1 MDTITWKMLFYFLEH
16 ENSTILY
23 RVKELRYI
31 MKRTHIEAHIFK
43 AFSKMN
49 GIIPQD
55 EAGIILSGLVF
66 IKLYSLAAW
75 EKLKEL
81 NDYSINSHIRDF
93 FTNENIPFN
102 KIYDF
107 KELDS
112 ELLKS
117 LIIILDEADISVRGD
132 ILGEI
137 YNFCKSDG
145 NRKRYGEH
153 YTPYNVVKLLLN
165 ALDIKEDDILLD
177 PCTGT
182 GRMLT
187 IAKEV
192 FPSKN
197 ITFIG
202 QEKNPIAWT
211 LAQMSS
217 QLYNMDLK
225 IGTSPQD
232 ALREILDISVKH
244 VIMNPPFNQ
253 SCGQDLEINS
263 QIWDENTCRKSN
275 LNFTWI
281 QLAVHYIK
289 QNGDAAV
296 ILPQTSLSMRRKE
309 DVAARQMLIE
319 NKYIEGIICLP
330 RGIFPSTRIKPCIWI
345 ISKKQKDSFYIV
357 DIYNLAEDYSVSYR
371 ENTDENILSK
381 LRLEKNQADYKI
393 ISIDDA
399 RKNGYNLQPDLYL
412 VGKSEPSVKKYKQEE
427 EIYDL
432 IAKLYESQ
440 GKLKIMQRLDKE
452 KKSTYLL
459 KDVAKIKYGRT
470 APTAI
475 NGTIPVYKSGK
486 TRFKQDFTDS
496 VMYEKDSVIIGCK
509 GTLSVQYAHGP
520 FWASGTTFYLMIDT
534 DIVIPKYL
542 YYLLRKIDF
551 KKFNVAAGLPA
562 LRRVDIEQIELE
574 IPSLSVQKKYIKKIE
589 ELERI
594 SDCSREITN
603 VIEDII
609 DKNIEQL

>member
-1 MDTITWKMLFYFLEH
+1 
-16 ENSTILY
+16 
-23 RVKELRYI
+23 
-31 MKRTHIEAHIFK
+31 MKRTYIESHIFK

-66 IKLYSLAAW
+66 IKLYSSETW

-81 NDYSINSHIRDF
+81 NDYSINLYIHDF
-93 FTNENIPFN
+93 FTNEKLPFN
-102 KIYDF
+102 RIYDF

-112 ELLKS
+112 KLLKA
-117 LIIILDEADISVRGD
+117 LIIILDEADISIRGD
-132 ILGEI
+132 VLGEI
-137 YNFCKSDG
+137 YNFCKSDD
-145 NRKRYGEH
+145 NRKIYGEH

-177 PCTGT
+177 PCAGT

-187 IAKEV
+187 VAKKTLP
-192 FPSKN
+192 FRN

-211 LAQMSS
+211 LAQMSAF
-217 QLYNMDLK
+217 LYNMDLK
-225 IGTSPQD
+225 IGNSPQD
-232 ALREILDISVKH
+232 ALQEILGISVEH
-244 VIMNPPFNQ
+244 VLMNPPFNQ
-253 SCGQDLEINS
+253 SYAQDLEINS
-263 QIWDENTCRKSN
+263 QIWDETTCRRSN
-275 LNFTWI
+275 LNFAWL
-281 QLAVHYIK
+281 QLALHYIK
-289 QNGDAAV
+289 ENGDAAV
-296 ILPQTSLSMRRKE
+296 ILPQTSLSMQRKE
-309 DVAARQMLIE
+309 DVIARQMLVE

-371 ENTDENILSK
+371 DNIDENILSR
-381 LRLEKNQADYKI
+381 LGLEKNQADYKI

-412 VGKSEPSVKKYKQEE
+412 NVNSETAVKKYKYEE
-427 EIYDL
+427 EIYNL
-432 IAKLYESQ
+432 IAKLHESQ
-440 GKLKIMQRLDKE
+440 NRLKIIQKLDKE

-459 KDVAKIKYGRT
+459 KEVAKIKYGRT

-486 TRFKQDFTDS
+486 LRFKQEFTDS
-496 VMYEKDSVIIGCK
+496 IMYEKDSVIIGCK
-509 GTLSVQYAHGP
+509 GTLSVQYAKGP

-542 YYLLRKIDF
+542 YYLLRKINF

-574 IPSLSVQKKYIKKIE
+574 IPSISIQKEYIKKIE
-589 ELERI
+589 HLERI
-594 SDCSREITN
+594 SDCSRQITN
-603 VIEDII
+603 AIEEII
-609 DKNIEQL
+609 HKNIEQL

>member
-1 MDTITWKMLFYFLEH
+1 MIFYFLEQ
-16 ENSTILY
+16 ENRTIRH

-43 AFSKMN
+43 GYSKMN

-81 NDYSINSHIRDF
+81 NGYSINLYIHDF
-93 FTNENIPFN
+93 FINENLPFN
-102 KIYDF
+102 RIYDF
-107 KELDS
+107 EGLDS

-117 LIIILDEADISVRGD
+117 LIMILDEVDISIQGD

-137 YNFCKSDG
+137 YNFCKSDS
-145 NRKRYGEH
+145 NRKIYGEH

-165 ALDIKEDDILLD
+165 ALDIKETDILLD
-177 PCTGT
+177 PCVGT
-182 GRMLT
+182 GRMLMV
-187 IAKEV
+187 AKDTLP
-192 FPSKN
+192 FKN

-211 LAQMSS
+211 LAQMSAS
-217 QLYNMDLK
+217 LYNMDLK
-225 IGTSPQD
+225 IGNSPQD
-232 ALREILDISVKH
+232 ALQEVLDIPVEH

-253 SCGQDLEINS
+253 SYGQALEINS
-263 QIWDENTCRKSN
+263 QIWDETTCRRSN
-275 LNFTWI
+275 LNFAWI
-281 QLAVHYIK
+281 QLALHYIK

-296 ILPQTSLSMRRKE
+296 ILPQTSLSMQKKE
-309 DVAARQMLIE
+309 DVTARQMLIE
-319 NKYIEGIICLP
+319 NKYVEGIICLP
-330 RGIFPSTRIKPCIWI
+330 RGIFPSTRIKPCIWLL
-345 ISKKQKDSFYIV
+345 SKKQKDSFYIV
-357 DIYNLAEDYSVSYR
+357 DIYNLAEDYSGNYK
-371 ENTDENILSK
+371 EKAAENILSK
-381 LRLEKNQADYKI
+381 LGLEKNQANYKI
-393 ISIDDA
+393 VPVEDA
-399 RKNGYNLQPDLYL
+399 KQNGYNLQPDLYFAI
-412 VGKSEPSVKKYKQEE
+412 KSEASVKKYKQEE

-432 IAKLYESQ
+432 IAKLYKSQ
-440 GKLKIMQRLDKE
+440 DKLKIIQKLDKN

-459 KDVAKIKYGRT
+459 KEVAKIKYGRT

-603 VIEDII
+603 VIEEII
-609 DKNIEQL
+609 HKNIEQL

>member
-1 MDTITWKMLFYFLEH
+1 MLFYFLEH
-16 ENSTILY
+16 ENSTILH

-43 AFSKMN
+43 AFSGMN

-81 NDYSINSHIRDF
+81 NDYSINLYIYDF
-93 FTNENIPFN
+93 FINEKLPFN
-102 KIYDF
+102 RIYDF

-112 ELLKS
+112 ELLKA
-117 LIIILDEADISVRGD
+117 LIIILDEADISIRGD

-137 YNFCKSDG
+137 YNFCKSDS
-145 NRKRYGEH
+145 NRKIYGEH
-153 YTPYNVVKLLLN
+153 YTPYNVIKLLIN
-165 ALDIKEDDILLD
+165 VLDINENDMMLD

-211 LAQMSS
+211 LAQMSA

-232 ALREILDISVKH
+232 ALREILDISVNH

-263 QIWDENTCRKSN
+263 QIWDETTCRRSN
-275 LNFTWI
+275 LNFAWL
-281 QLAVHYIK
+281 QLALHYIK
-289 QNGDAAV
+289 EQGDAAV

-319 NKYIEGIICLP
+319 NKYIKGIICLP
-330 RGIFPSTRIKPCIWI
+330 RGIFLSTRIKPCIWI

-357 DIYNLAEDYSVSYR
+357 DIYNFAENYSGNYR
-371 ENTDENILSK
+371 ENTDKNILSK
-381 LRLEKNQADYKI
+381 LGLEKNQANYKI
-393 ISIDDA
+393 VSVEDA
-399 RKNGYNLQPDLYL
+399 KQNGYNLQPDLYFAI
-412 VGKSEPSVKKYKQEE
+412 KSEASVKKYKREE
-427 EIYDL
+427 EIYNL

-440 GKLKIMQRLDKE
+440 NQLKIIQEVDKE
-452 KKSTYLL
+452 KKLSYLL
-459 KDVAKIKYGRT
+459 KEVAKIKYGRT

-509 GTLSVQYAHGP
+509 GTLSVQYAKGP
-520 FWASGTTFYLMIDT
+520 FWASGTTFYLIINT

-562 LRRVDIEQIELE
+562 LRRVDIEKIELE
-574 IPSLSVQKKYIKKIE
+574 IPSISIQKEYIKKIE
-589 ELERI
+589 HLERI
-594 SDCSREITN
+594 SDCSRQITN
-603 VIEDII
+603 AIEEII
-609 DKNIEQL
+609 HKNIEQL

>member
-1 MDTITWKMLFYFLEH
+1 MLFYFLEQ
-16 ENSTILY
+16 ENSTILH
-23 RVKELRYI
+23 RIKELKNI
-31 MKRTHIEAHIFK
+31 MKRTYIESHIFK
-43 AFSKMN
+43 AFSKLN

-81 NDYSINSHIRDF
+81 NGYSINLYIRDF
-93 FTNENIPFN
+93 FTNENLPFDR
-102 KIYDF
+102 IYDF
-107 KELDS
+107 EGLNS

-117 LIIILDEADISVRGD
+117 LIMILDEADISVQGD

-137 YNFCKSDG
+137 YNFCKSDS
-145 NRKRYGEH
+145 NRKIYGEH
-153 YTPYNVVKLLLN
+153 YTPYNVIKLLIN
-165 ALDIKEDDILLD
+165 AFDINENDMMLD

-211 LAQMSS
+211 LAQMSA

-232 ALREILDISVKH
+232 ALREILDISVNH

-263 QIWDENTCRKSN
+263 QIWDETTCRRSN
-275 LNFTWI
+275 LNFAWL
-281 QLAVHYIK
+281 QLALHYIK
-289 QNGDAAV
+289 ENGDAAV
-296 ILPQTSLSMRRKE
+296 ILPQTSLSMQRKE
-309 DVAARQMLIE
+309 DIAARRMIIE

-330 RGIFPSTRIKPCIWI
+330 RGVFPSTRIKPCIWLL
-345 ISKKQKDSFYIV
+345 SKKQKDSFYIV
-357 DIYNLAEDYSVSYR
+357 DIYNFAENYSGNYR
-371 ENTDENILSK
+371 ENTDKNILSK
-381 LRLEKNQADYKI
+381 LGLEKNQANYKVV
-393 ISIDDA
+393 SVEDA
-399 RKNGYNLQPDLYL
+399 KQNGYNLQPDLYFAI
-412 VGKSEPSVKKYKQEE
+412 KSELSVKKYKQEE

-432 IAKLYESQ
+432 IEKLYASQ
-440 GKLKIMQRLDKE
+440 DKLKIIQKLEKK

-459 KDVAKIKYGRT
+459 KEVAKIKYGRT
-470 APTAI
+470 APAAI

-486 TRFKQDFTDS
+486 LRFKQESTDS
-496 VMYEKDSVIIGCK
+496 IMYEKDSVIIGCK
-509 GTLSVQYAHGP
+509 GTLSVQYAKGP
-520 FWASGTTFYLMIDT
+520 FWASGTTFYLIINT
-534 DIVIPKYL
+534 DIVNPKYL

-574 IPSLSVQKKYIKKIE
+574 IPSISIQKEYIKKIE
-589 ELERI
+589 HLERI
-594 SDCSREITN
+594 SDCSRQITN
-603 VIEDII
+603 AIEEII
-609 DKNIEQL
+609 HKNIEQL

>member
-1 MDTITWKMLFYFLEH
+1 MLFYFLEQ
-16 ENSTILY
+16 ENSII
-23 RVKELRYI
+23 RHWIKELKNI
-31 MKRTHIEAHIFK
+31 MKRTYIESHIFK
-43 AFSKMN
+43 AFSKMD
-49 GIIPQD
+49 GMISQD
-55 EAGIILSGLVF
+55 DAGLILSGLIF

-81 NDYSINSHIRDF
+81 NGHSVNLYSHDF
-93 FTNENIPFN
+93 FINENLPFN
-102 KIYDF
+102 RIYDF
-107 KELDS
+107 EGLDS

-117 LIIILDEADISVRGD
+117 LIMILDEADILVQGD

-137 YNFCKSDG
+137 YNFCKSDS
-145 NRKRYGEH
+145 NRKIYGEH
-153 YTPYNVVKLLLN
+153 YTPYNVIKLLIN
-165 ALDIKEDDILLD
+165 ALDINENDMMLD

-211 LAQMSS
+211 LAQMSAF
-217 QLYNMDLK
+217 LYNMDLK
-225 IGTSPQD
+225 IGNSPQD
-232 ALREILDISVKH
+232 ALQEILDIPVEH

-253 SCGQDLEINS
+253 SYGESMEINS
-263 QIWDENTCRKSN
+263 QIWDETTCRRSN

-281 QLAVHYIK
+281 QLALHYIK
-289 QNGDAAV
+289 ENGDAAI
-296 ILPQTSLSMRRKE
+296 ILPQTSLSMQRKE

-319 NKYIEGIICLP
+319 NKYVEGIICLP

-345 ISKKQKDSFYIV
+345 LSKKEKNSFYII

-371 ENTDENILSK
+371 ENIDENILSR
-381 LRLEKNQADYKI
+381 LGLEKNQADYKI

-412 VGKSEPSVKKYKQEE
+412 NVNLETAVKKYKYEE
-427 EIYDL
+427 EIYNL
-432 IAKLYESQ
+432 IAKLYKSQ
-440 GKLKIMQRLDKE
+440 DKLKIIQKLDKK

-459 KDVAKIKYGRT
+459 KEVAKIKYGRT

-486 TRFKQDFTDS
+486 LRFKQEFTDS
-496 VMYEKDSVIIGCK
+496 IMYEKDSVIIGCK
-509 GTLSVQYAHGP
+509 GTLSVQYAKGP
-520 FWASGTTFYLMIDT
+520 FWASATTFYLMIDT

-542 YYLLRKIDF
+542 YYLLRKINF

-574 IPSLSVQKKYIKKIE
+574 IPSISIQKEYIKKIE
-589 ELERI
+589 HLERI
-594 SDCSREITN
+594 SDCSRQITN
-603 VIEDII
+603 AIEEII
-609 DKNIEQL
+609 HKNIEQL

>member
-1 MDTITWKMLFYFLEH
+1 M
-16 ENSTILY
+16 
-23 RVKELRYI
+23 
-31 MKRTHIEAHIFK
+31 
-43 AFSKMN
+43 
-49 GIIPQD
+49 
-55 EAGIILSGLVF
+55 
-66 IKLYSLAAW
+66 
-75 EKLKEL
+75 
-81 NDYSINSHIRDF
+81 
-93 FTNENIPFN
+93 
-102 KIYDF
+102 
-107 KELDS
+107 
-112 ELLKS
+112 
-117 LIIILDEADISVRGD
+117 ILDEADISVQGD

-137 YNFCKSDG
+137 YNFCKSDS
-145 NRKRYGEH
+145 NRKIYGEH
-153 YTPYNVVKLLLN
+153 YTPYNVIKLLIN
-165 ALDIKEDDILLD
+165 ALDINENDMILD

-232 ALREILDISVKH
+232 ALREILDISVNH

-263 QIWDENTCRKSN
+263 QIWDETTCRKSN

-319 NKYIEGIICLP
+319 NKYIKGIICLP
-330 RGIFPSTRIKPCIWI
+330 RDVFPSTRIKPCIWI

-371 ENTDENILSK
+371 ENIDENILSR
-381 LRLEKNQADYKI
+381 LGLEKNQADYKI

-412 VGKSEPSVKKYKQEE
+412 NANSETAVKKYKYEE
-427 EIYDL
+427 EIYNL
-432 IAKLYESQ
+432 IAKLYKSQ
-440 GKLKIMQRLDKE
+440 DKLKIIQKLDKN

-459 KDVAKIKYGRT
+459 KEVAKIKYGRT
-470 APTAI
+470 APVAI
-475 NGTIPVYKSGK
+475 NGKIPVYKSGK
-486 TRFKQDFTDS
+486 LRFKQEFTDS
-496 VMYEKDSVIIGCK
+496 IMYDKESVIIGCK
-509 GTLSVQYAHGP
+509 GTLSVQYAKGP
-520 FWASGTTFYLMIDT
+520 FWASGTTFYLIINT
-534 DIVIPKYL
+534 DIVNPKYL
-542 YYLLRKIDF
+542 YYLLCKIDF
-551 KKFNVAAGLPA
+551 KKYNVAAGLPS
-562 LRRVDIEQIELE
+562 LRRVDIEKIKLE

-603 VIEDII
+603 AIEEII
-609 DKNIEQL
+609 YKNIEQL

>member
-1 MDTITWKMLFYFLEH
+1 
-16 ENSTILY
+16 
-23 RVKELRYI
+23 
-31 MKRTHIEAHIFK
+31 MKRTYIESHIFK

-66 IKLYSLAAW
+66 IKLYSSETW

-81 NDYSINSHIRDF
+81 NDYSINLYIHDF
-93 FTNENIPFN
+93 FTNEKLPFN
-102 KIYDF
+102 RIYDF

-112 ELLKS
+112 KLLKA
-117 LIIILDEADISVRGD
+117 LIIILDEADISIRGD
-132 ILGEI
+132 VLGEI
-137 YNFCKSDG
+137 YNFCKSDD
-145 NRKRYGEH
+145 NRKIYGEH

-177 PCTGT
+177 PCAGT

-187 IAKEV
+187 VAKKTLP
-192 FPSKN
+192 FRN

-211 LAQMSS
+211 LAQMSAF
-217 QLYNMDLK
+217 LYNMDLK
-225 IGTSPQD
+225 IGNSPQD
-232 ALREILDISVKH
+232 ALQEILGISVEH
-244 VIMNPPFNQ
+244 VLMNPPFNQ
-253 SCGQDLEINS
+253 SYAQDLEINS
-263 QIWDENTCRKSN
+263 QIWDETTCRRSN
-275 LNFTWI
+275 LNFAWL
-281 QLAVHYIK
+281 QLALHYIK
-289 QNGDAAV
+289 ENGDAAV
-296 ILPQTSLSMRRKE
+296 ILPQTFLSMQRKE
-309 DVAARQMLIE
+309 DVIARQMLVE

-371 ENTDENILSK
+371 DNIDENILSR
-381 LRLEKNQADYKI
+381 LGLEKNQADYKI

-412 VGKSEPSVKKYKQEE
+412 NVNSETAVKKYKYEE
-427 EIYDL
+427 EIYNL
-432 IAKLYESQ
+432 IAKLHESQ
-440 GKLKIMQRLDKE
+440 NRLKIIQKLDKE

-459 KDVAKIKYGRT
+459 KEVAKIKYGRT

-486 TRFKQDFTDS
+486 LRFKQEFTDS
-496 VMYEKDSVIIGCK
+496 IMYEKDSVIIGCK
-509 GTLSVQYAHGP
+509 GTLSVQYAKGP

-542 YYLLRKIDF
+542 YYLLRKINF

-574 IPSLSVQKKYIKKIE
+574 IPSISIQKEYIKKIE
-589 ELERI
+589 HLERI
-594 SDCSREITN
+594 SDCSRQITN
-603 VIEDII
+603 AIEEII
-609 DKNIEQL
+609 HKNIEQL

>member
-1 MDTITWKMLFYFLEH
+1 
-16 ENSTILY
+16 
-23 RVKELRYI
+23 
-31 MKRTHIEAHIFK
+31 MKRTYIESHIFK

-66 IKLYSLAAW
+66 IKLYSSETW

-81 NDYSINSHIRDF
+81 NDYSINLYIHDF
-93 FTNENIPFN
+93 FTNEKLPFN
-102 KIYDF
+102 RIYDF

-112 ELLKS
+112 KLLKA
-117 LIIILDEADISVRGD
+117 LIIILDEADISIRGD
-132 ILGEI
+132 VLGEI
-137 YNFCKSDG
+137 YNFCKSDD
-145 NRKRYGEH
+145 NRKIYGEH

-177 PCTGT
+177 PCAGT

-187 IAKEV
+187 VAKKTLP
-192 FPSKN
+192 FRN

-211 LAQMSS
+211 LAQMSAF
-217 QLYNMDLK
+217 LYNMDLK
-225 IGTSPQD
+225 IGNSPQD
-232 ALREILDISVKH
+232 ALQEILGISVEH
-244 VIMNPPFNQ
+244 VLMNPPFNQ
-253 SCGQDLEINS
+253 SYAQDLEINS
-263 QIWDENTCRKSN
+263 QIWDETTCRRSN
-275 LNFTWI
+275 LNFAWL
-281 QLAVHYIK
+281 QLALHYIK
-289 QNGDAAV
+289 ENGDAAV
-296 ILPQTSLSMRRKE
+296 ILPQTSLSMQRKE
-309 DVAARQMLIE
+309 DIAARRMIIE

-330 RGIFPSTRIKPCIWI
+330 RGVFPSTRIKPCIWLL
-345 ISKKQKDSFYIV
+345 SKKQKDSFYIV
-357 DIYNLAEDYSVSYR
+357 DIYNFSGDYSANYK

-412 VGKSEPSVKKYKQEE
+412 NVNSETAVKKYKYEE
-427 EIYDL
+427 EIYNL
-432 IAKLYESQ
+432 IAKLHESQ
-440 GKLKIMQRLDKE
+440 NRLKIIQKLDKE

-459 KDVAKIKYGRT
+459 KEVAKIKYGRT

-486 TRFKQDFTDS
+486 LRFKQEFTDS
-496 VMYEKDSVIIGCK
+496 IMYEKDSVIIGCK
-509 GTLSVQYAHGP
+509 GTLSVQYAKGP

-542 YYLLRKIDF
+542 YYLLRKINF

-574 IPSLSVQKKYIKKIE
+574 IPSISIQKEYIKKIE
-589 ELERI
+589 HLERI
-594 SDCSREITN
+594 SDCSRQITN
-603 VIEDII
+603 AIEEII
-609 DKNIEQL
+609 HKNIEQL

>member
-1 MDTITWKMLFYFLEH
+1 
-16 ENSTILY
+16 
-23 RVKELRYI
+23 
-31 MKRTHIEAHIFK
+31 MKRTYIESHIFK

-66 IKLYSLAAW
+66 IKLYSSETW

-81 NDYSINSHIRDF
+81 NDYSINLYIHDF
-93 FTNENIPFN
+93 FTNEKLPFN
-102 KIYDF
+102 RIYDF

-112 ELLKS
+112 KLLKA
-117 LIIILDEADISVRGD
+117 LIIILDEADISIRRDV
-132 ILGEI
+132 LGEI
-137 YNFCKSDG
+137 YNFCKSDD
-145 NRKRYGEH
+145 NRKIYGEH

-165 ALDIKEDDILLD
+165 ALDINENDMMLD

-192 FPSKN
+192 FSSKN

-211 LAQMSS
+211 LAQMSAF
-217 QLYNMDLK
+217 LYNMDLK
-225 IGTSPQD
+225 IGNSPQD
-232 ALREILDISVKH
+232 ALQEILGISVEH
-244 VIMNPPFNQ
+244 VLMNPPFNQ
-253 SCGQDLEINS
+253 SYAQDLEINS
-263 QIWDENTCRKSN
+263 QIWDETTCRRSN
-275 LNFTWI
+275 LNFAWL
-281 QLAVHYIK
+281 QLALHYIK
-289 QNGDAAV
+289 ENGDAAV
-296 ILPQTSLSMRRKE
+296 ILPQTSLSMQRKE
-309 DVAARQMLIE
+309 DIAARRMIIE

-330 RGIFPSTRIKPCIWI
+330 RGVFPSTRIKPCIWLL
-345 ISKKQKDSFYIV
+345 SKKQKDSFYIV
-357 DIYNLAEDYSVSYR
+357 DIYNFSGDYSANYK
-371 ENTDENILSK
+371 ENTDKNILSR
-381 LRLEKNQADYKI
+381 LGLEKNQADYKI

-412 VGKSEPSVKKYKQEE
+412 NVNSETAVKKYKYEE
-427 EIYDL
+427 EIYNL
-432 IAKLYESQ
+432 IAKLYKSQ
-440 GKLKIMQRLDKE
+440 DKLKIIQKLGKK

-459 KDVAKIKYGRT
+459 KEVAKIKYGRT

-486 TRFKQDFTDS
+486 LRFKQEFTDS
-496 VMYEKDSVIIGCK
+496 IMYEKDSVIIGCK
-509 GTLSVQYAHGP
+509 GTLSVQYAKGP

-534 DIVIPKYL
+534 DIVTPKYL
-542 YYLLRKIDF
+542 YYLLRKINF

-574 IPSLSVQKKYIKKIE
+574 IPSLSVQKKYIKKTE

-594 SDCSREITN
+594 SDYSRKITN
-603 VIEDII
+603 AIEEII
-609 DKNIEQL
+609 HKNIEQL